1 MKRNHQPSKRRPP
14 RIELTAEFQERLRAL
29 KPKVSQTARRSGL
42 PYLMVY
48 NLVHGR
54 VRSISARNYLK
65 LFGEAPP
72 KQEPRKV
79 DGSFFRSM
87 VRLWLYLNADATQAG
102 LYREFY
108 GRHHTK
114 RIDNRIFTGQVK
126 TVSPRLEKMML
137 DKFETA
143 GLTKAE
149 LERWIDDFESRPQ
162 PERVPYQ
169 RIRPLLLFLHKA
181 LNVHP
186 TAILNQSVAR
196 YESGYLQTVPR
207 AVYDRAKTL
216 QKKTEQALSSGRGY
230 AVDIIRDSVYGG
242 RPDYTLYSK
251 IEEDLLF
258 LKKFARKGAK
268 PYLGRGQGHYAL
280 GKSRRIASWRAD
292 KIMKDCDAFIR
303 QRPDLPI
310 ASLPRSQRQK
320 WIGYL
325 LAVLNAGMGHRLMT
339 QEGLSLEKRILNPEH
354 GQATY
359 NEQNYG
365 FTEFDMASR
374 ALGMRKKAFD
384 LMVSRNCE
392 IFRRIG
398 KYSKRWYLPNLYLK
412 ELSTKDDFHLVT
424 IKYELMARRMNQS
437 SQSNDCLI

>member
-196 YESGYLQTVPR
+196 
-207 AVYDRAKTL
+207 
-216 QKKTEQALSSGRGY
+216 
-230 AVDIIRDSVYGG
+230 
-242 RPDYTLYSK
+242 
-251 IEEDLLF
+251 
-258 LKKFARKGAK
+258 
-268 PYLGRGQGHYAL
+268 
-280 GKSRRIASWRAD
+280 
-292 KIMKDCDAFIR
+292 
-303 QRPDLPI
+303 
-310 ASLPRSQRQK
+310 
-320 WIGYL
+320 
-325 LAVLNAGMGHRLMT
+325 
-339 QEGLSLEKRILNPEH
+339 
-354 GQATY
+354 
-359 NEQNYG
+359 
-365 FTEFDMASR
+365 
-374 ALGMRKKAFD
+374 
-384 LMVSRNCE
+384 
-392 IFRRIG
+392 
-398 KYSKRWYLPNLYLK
+398 
-412 ELSTKDDFHLVT
+412 
-424 IKYELMARRMNQS
+424 
-437 SQSNDCLI
+437 